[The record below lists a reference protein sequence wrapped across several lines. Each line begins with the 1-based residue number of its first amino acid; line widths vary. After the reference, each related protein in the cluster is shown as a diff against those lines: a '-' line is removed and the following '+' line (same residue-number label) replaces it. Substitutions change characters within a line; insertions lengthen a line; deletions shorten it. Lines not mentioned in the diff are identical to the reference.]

1 MTKEKYKERIQK
13 QYDYVLEQ
21 VNGWHEL
28 ANVLK
33 SLSDYIIDCISM
45 TEDIYNDKDIDYLS
59 YLELNEMIN
68 YKLREVCR
76 IVKKGQRMS
85 NYTNLNRLCSE
96 LNRTLGITSDIEREN
111 LIQSYYNQGLISY
124 RQYYLLLVSVRRH
137 EYINNVFVSM
147 YSENWQEVK

>member
-1 MTKEKYKERIQK
+1 MTKEKYKEHIQK

-28 ANVLK
+28 TNVLK
-33 SLSDYIIDCISM
+33 SLSDYISCCIDI

-76 IVKKGQRMS
+76 IVKKG
-85 NYTNLNRLCSE
+85 
-96 LNRTLGITSDIEREN
+96 
-111 LIQSYYNQGLISY
+111 
-124 RQYYLLLVSVRRH
+124 
-137 EYINNVFVSM
+137 
-147 YSENWQEVK
+147 